1 MILAI
6 IVLSMACLGIF
17 LTNRYYKK
25 KDEGGIPQTIPD
37 NLQEMINK
45 AASEEKLQEAPVK
58 KKKKYYYHKKK

>member
-6 IVLSMACLGIF
+6 IILGMACFGIYM
-17 LTNRYYKK
+17 TNRYYKK
-25 KDEGGIPQTIPD
+25 KDQGGIPQTVPD

-45 AASEEKLQEAPVK
+45 QASEEKLEEVPVK

>member
-6 IVLSMACLGIF
+6 IVLGMACLGIF

-25 KDEGGIPQTIPD
+25 KDEGSILQTIPD
-37 NLQEMINK
+37 NLQEKINK
-45 AASEEKLQEAPVK
+45 AASEEKSQEAPVK